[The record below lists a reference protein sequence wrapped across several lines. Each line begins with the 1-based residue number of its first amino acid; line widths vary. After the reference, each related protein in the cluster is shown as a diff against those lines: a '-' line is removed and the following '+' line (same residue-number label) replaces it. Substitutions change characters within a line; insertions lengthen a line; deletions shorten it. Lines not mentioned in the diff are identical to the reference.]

1 MSGGSRNRKEQA
13 PPLPY
18 VHSRAWA
25 LYQHPYCTSE
35 SSSTAALVVS
45 AGPREGEESWPI
57 GCSHPGCLRGLCAS
71 GGIPPPVRLSWSQL
85 EEAGK
90 LLLPKYL
97 FSLCTEAGTKA
108 QKSLLQSSVWCGT
121 WETWE
126 IVEPKIERDGVG
138 PGVCVTREIMVPMIT
153 APTPQPRALHR
164 PARSEYSARVSPF
177 NTPNQPGTKH

>member
-1 MSGGSRNRKEQA
+1 M
-13 PPLPY
+13 LI
-18 VHSRAWA
+18 
-25 LYQHPYCTSE
+25 L
-35 SSSTAALVVS
+35 AAS
-45 AGPREGEESWPI
+45 
-57 GCSHPGCLRGLCAS
+57 
-71 GGIPPPVRLSWSQL
+71 VRLSLSQL

-153 APTPQPRALHR
+153 APTPNPGRCTGQPDLNTLH
-164 PARSEYSARVSPF
+164 V
-177 NTPNQPGTKH
+177 